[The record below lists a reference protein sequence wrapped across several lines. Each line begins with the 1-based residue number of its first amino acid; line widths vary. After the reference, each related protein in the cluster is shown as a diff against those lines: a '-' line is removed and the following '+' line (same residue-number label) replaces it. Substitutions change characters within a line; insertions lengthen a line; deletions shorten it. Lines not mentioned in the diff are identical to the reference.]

1 MEPSPFDSPTPA
13 EPEVETEHTAEFVA
27 ELRRVADR
35 LPERVN
41 IDAESVEQGLA
52 KLVLTLIELIRR
64 LLEKQAVR
72 RMEGGGLS
80 PEQVEELGLA
90 LMKLEEKMAELKE
103 HFGLQDE
110 EFNIDLGPIGKQILT
125 PPGPL
130 EKRPLSS
137 ERTSLITA
145 RPPGLVDVLDRIL
158 DKGLVIAGD
167 IKVSLANVELLTLQI
182 RLLVCSIDKAE
193 QIEELGLALMKLEE
207 KMAELKGHF
216 GLQDEELNIDLGPV
230 GKLL

>member
-1 MEPSPFDSPTPA
+1 MEPSPFDSPAPA

-41 IDAESVEQGLA
+41 IDAASVEQGLA

-72 RMEGGGLS
+72 RMEGGGLT

-103 HFGLQDE
+103 HFGLE
-110 EFNIDLGPIGKQILT
+110 
-125 PPGPL
+125 
-130 EKRPLSS
+130 
-137 ERTSLITA
+137 
-145 RPPGLVDVLDRIL
+145 
-158 DKGLVIAGD
+158 
-167 IKVSLANVELLTLQI
+167 
-182 RLLVCSIDKAE
+182 
-193 QIEELGLALMKLEE
+193 
-207 KMAELKGHF
+207 
-216 GLQDEELNIDLGPV
+216 DEELNIDLGPI
-230 GKLL
+230 GKLI

>member
-1 MEPSPFDSPTPA
+1 MKTTPPETPSPV
-13 EPEVETEHTAEFVA
+13 EPEVETEHPAEFVA

-52 KLVLTLIELIRR
+52 KLVLTLVELIRR

-110 EFNIDLGPIGKQILT
+110 ELNIDLGPIGK
-125 PPGPL
+125 
-130 EKRPLSS
+130 
-137 ERTSLITA
+137 LI
-145 RPPGLVDVLDRIL
+145 
-158 DKGLVIAGD
+158 
-167 IKVSLANVELLTLQI
+167 
-182 RLLVCSIDKAE
+182 
-193 QIEELGLALMKLEE
+193 
-207 KMAELKGHF
+207 
-216 GLQDEELNIDLGPV
+216 
-230 GKLL
+230 